1 MTLNL
6 KEMTTEEKLQAME
19 MLWDDLCRNIP
30 ESLSP
35 QWHAEVLREREGRIK
50 SLRARNNR
58 VSYIRAR
65 NSPNNRNAPFTGVY
79 TIYKEKTINM
89 D

>member
-19 MLWDDLCRNIP
+19 MLWDDLCHNIP

-35 QWHAEVLREREGRIK
+35 QWHADVLKEREGRIK
-50 SLRARNNR
+50 EGKEGFRDWDEAKVRIRESL
-58 VSYIRAR
+58 
-65 NSPNNRNAPFTGVY
+65 
-79 TIYKEKTINM
+79 K
-89 D
+89 

>member
-6 KEMTTEEKLQAME
+6 KDMSTEEKLQAME

-35 QWHAEVLREREGRIK
+35 QWHADVLKEREGRIK
-50 SLRARNNR
+50 EGKEAFRDWDEAKARIRESL
-58 VSYIRAR
+58 
-65 NSPNNRNAPFTGVY
+65 
-79 TIYKEKTINM
+79 K
-89 D
+89 

>member
-6 KEMTTEEKLQAME
+6 QEMTTEEKLQAME

-35 QWHAEVLREREGRIK
+35 QWHAEVLREREERINEGK
-50 SLRARNNR
+50 EGFRDWDEAKAR
-58 VSYIRAR
+58 IRE
-65 NSPNNRNAPFTGVY
+65 SF
-79 TIYKEKTINM
+79 K
-89 D
+89 